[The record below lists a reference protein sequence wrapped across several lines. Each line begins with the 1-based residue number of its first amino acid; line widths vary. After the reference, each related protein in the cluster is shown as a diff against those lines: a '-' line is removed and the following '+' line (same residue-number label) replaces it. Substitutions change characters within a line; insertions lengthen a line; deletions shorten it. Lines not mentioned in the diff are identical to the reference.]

1 MDWRPS
7 KNTLPQCRI
16 LFIYECIMWLFIM
29 QHLVQF
35 TYDGWSHLLVTCH
48 ALGEVVTPLA
58 LFNCARL
65 HKPFYTYL
73 FNYPFHG
80 IHMHLPSPLSFQLNV
95 FNNPP
100 PPPLYFTG
108 FKVWPWNFLIGSL
121 YLFVSFS
128 LGEDYEGWHDV
139 LDIWVL
145 GHFVNPIVS

>member
-1 MDWRPS
+1 VFSSQYSNTKINFIFLLNCLKLQDIIHGVHNWIGGLP
-7 KNTLPQCRI
+7 KNTLAQCRI

-48 ALGEVVTPLA
+48 ALSEVVTPLA

-95 FNNPP
+95 FNNPT
-100 PPPLYFTG
+100 PLYFFTG
-108 FKVWPWNFLIGSL
+108 FKVWPWNF
-121 YLFVSFS
+121 
-128 LGEDYEGWHDV
+128 
-139 LDIWVL
+139 
-145 GHFVNPIVS
+145 